1 MSKSAA
7 SATPT
12 HPSFAHRNPVI
23 RKGYT
28 DCKAHQDKFDKLEK
42 GKVYQGVGMPASGS
56 CADVVTDASVN
67 LSGVPGTGWTK
78 SWAKWAN
85 GGAGGDVCVRTLV
98 YVANTKSWAVAK

>member
-1 MSKSAA
+1 MRLLRTSTAVVAA
-7 SATPT
+7 ATAVAGLALLAAP
-12 HPSFAHRNPVI
+12 AQAAVNP
-23 RKGYT
+23 
-28 DCKAHQDKFDKLEK
+28 
-42 GKVYQGVGMPASGS
+42 VYQGVGMPASGS

-98 YVANTKSWAVAK
+98 YVANTKSWAVAN